1 LFPSRKIK
9 IKNLFSKRKRKKRAK
24 REWRRGRLP
33 VRNPPMES
41 RPYISSKNKKKVF
54 EREHYKLPSPKAKCE
69 AIEGNKERER
79 ENIRRSSS
87 AVLGV

>member
-1 LFPSRKIK
+1 
-9 IKNLFSKRKRKKRAK
+9 
-24 REWRRGRLP
+24 
-33 VRNPPMES
+33 MES